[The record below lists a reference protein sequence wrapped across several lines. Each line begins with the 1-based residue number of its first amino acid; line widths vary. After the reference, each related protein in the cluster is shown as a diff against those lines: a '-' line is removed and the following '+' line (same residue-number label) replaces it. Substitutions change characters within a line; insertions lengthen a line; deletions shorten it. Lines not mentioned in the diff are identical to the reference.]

1 MGELELL
8 KSIRQAWVQKAVQHL
23 ARGSGLREDLRNQ
36 LNQFF
41 DLLEQ
46 VVETGDPV
54 WLDPLLI
61 SWANSMTQSDLE
73 GGQTNLSSFIAE
85 LIQISLSVARE
96 NLKESQALDL
106 IDTLMPSFSY
116 AYEKISQHEIQTRM
130 SHLTNKLSEAQQTLE
145 QLDKRKSDFIAV
157 AAHELKTPLTLIE
170 GYATMLRETT
180 EQANSKSNDLV
191 LLDGIQN
198 GTHRLHTIVDDMID
212 VSLIDSNLMEL
223 NFQPVWLNRLFA
235 VLQSELMESINN
247 RHQQVTIHPFPGS
260 EVMTFGDPERLLQVF
275 RNVFTNAI
283 KFTPDGGKIDVDG
296 RKLPGFVEIIF
307 CDNGIGIDPEY
318 QSLIFEK
325 FIRLGNVSLHSSG
338 KTKFKGGGPGL
349 GLPIAKGIVDAHGG
363 AIWAESTGYDELNCP
378 GTTFHILLPL
388 RITPPDIKM
397 AKLFESLTP
406 NKATEGASHSESL
419 VLSIAPDR

>member
-8 KSIRQAWVQKAVQHL
+8 KSIRHAWIQKAVQRL

-36 LNQFF
+36 LNQFY

-46 VVETGDPV
+46 VVETGDPI
-54 WLDPLLI
+54 WLDSLLTN
-61 SWANSMTQSDLE
+61 WASSLTQSDLE
-73 GGQTNLSSFIAE
+73 GKQSNLSSFVSE
-85 LIQISLSVARE
+85 LMQVSINAARE
-96 NLKESQALDL
+96 NLTEAEALDL
-106 IDTLMPSFSY
+106 IEELMPCFGY
-116 AYEKISQHEIQTRM
+116 AFEIISQHEIQTRM
-130 SHLTNKLSEAQQTLE
+130 AHLNNQLSEVKQTLE

-170 GYATMLRETT
+170 GYATMLRETN
-180 EQANSKSNDLV
+180 ELSVPKSNALI

-212 VSLIDSNLMEL
+212 ASLIDNDLMEL

-235 VLQSELMESINN
+235 VLQLELAESINS
-247 RHQQVTIHPFPGS
+247 RRQHVTIHPFPGS
-260 EVMTFGDPERLLQVF
+260 DEMTFGDPERLLQVF

-296 RKLPGFVEIIF
+296 RKLPGFVEVIV
-307 CDNGIGIDPEY
+307 CDTGIGIDPEY

-325 FIRLGNVSLHSSG
+325 FIRLGSVSLHSSG

-349 GLPIAKGIVDAHGG
+349 GLPIAKGIVEAHGG
-363 AIWAESTGYDELNCP
+363 AIWAESNGFDEQNCP
-378 GTTFHILLPL
+378 GATFHILLPL
-388 RITPPDIKM
+388 RNAPPDKKM
-397 AKLFESLTP
+397 AKLFESLIQ
-406 NKATEGASHSESL
+406 NKNTEGSNPA
-419 VLSIAPDR
+419 D